1 MNIVEPIKDKTKLK
15 RVEHLLSKGNWR
27 NLLLFVMGINTGLRV
42 SDILALNVR
51 DVKHKDY
58 VSIIEK
64 KTGKRKSFPLNEKVQ
79 DIVKYVTYRKKM
91 TEPLFRT
98 SHKKR
103 MDRTNAYRIINQAC
117 RDAGIETCIG
127 THTLR
132 KTFGYHHYKQFKD
145 VVILQ
150 KIFNHSSPQITLR
163 YIGVEQ
169 DEIDKSYLNFTL

>member
-15 RVEHLLSKGNWR
+15 RVEDLLKRGNWR
-27 NLLLFVMGINTGLRV
+27 NLLLFIMGINTGLRV
-42 SDILALNVR
+42 SDILALNVK

-58 VSIIEK
+58 VTIFEK

-79 DIVKYVTYRKKM
+79 GIVKYVTYRKKL
-91 TEPLFRT
+91 TEPLF
-98 SHKKR
+98 K
-103 MDRTNAYRIINQAC
+103 RIINRAC
-117 RDAGIETCIG
+117 RRAGIDNHIG

-132 KTFGYHHYKQFKD
+132 KTSGYHHYKQFKD

-169 DEIDKSYLNFTL
+169 DEIDKSYLSFTL

>member
-15 RVEHLLSKGNWR
+15 RVEDLLKRGNWR
-27 NLLLFVMGINTGLRV
+27 NLLLFIMGINTGLRV
-42 SDILALNVR
+42 SDILALNVK

-58 VSIIEK
+58 VTIFEK

-79 DIVKYVTYRKKM
+79 GIVKYVTYRKKL
-91 TEPLFRT
+91 TEPLFKT

-103 MDRTNAYRIINQAC
+103 MDRTNAYRIINRAC
-117 RDAGIETCIG
+117 RRAGIDNHIG

-132 KTFGYHHYKQFKD
+132 KFKD

-169 DEIDKSYLNFTL
+169 DEIDKSYLSFTL

>member
-1 MNIVEPIKDKTKLK
+1 MNIVEPIKDKKKLK
-15 RVEHLLSKGNWR
+15 RVEEILEKRNWR

-51 DVKHKDY
+51 DVKNKDY
-58 VSIIEK
+58 VNIIEQ
-64 KTGKRKSFPLNEKVQ
+64 KTGKRKRFPLNNKVK
-79 DIVKYVTYRKKM
+79 DLVEYVTYRKRM
-91 TEPLFRT
+91 NEPLFRT

-103 MDRTNAYRIINQAC
+103 MDRTNAYRVLNRVCKQ
-117 RDAGIETCIG
+117 AGIDACIG

-132 KTFGYHHYKQFKD
+132 KTFGYHHYRQFKD

-169 DEIDKSYLNFTL
+169 DEIDKSYLSFTL